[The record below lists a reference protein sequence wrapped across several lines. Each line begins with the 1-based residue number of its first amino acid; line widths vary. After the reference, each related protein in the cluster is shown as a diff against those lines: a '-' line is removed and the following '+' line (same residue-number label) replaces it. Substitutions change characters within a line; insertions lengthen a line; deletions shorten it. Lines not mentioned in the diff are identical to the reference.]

1 MLRTLF
7 ALAALLAVTQS
18 LQLPNQGAVAT
29 RRGAIAAA
37 GAALAV
43 RVLPAGAAIQDPIN
57 MLSLKNPSA
66 AAKDVLTTQV
76 ELNAFVKSEE
86 AFVMGQVDGDEK
98 APQLPKAIPFTT
110 FQVSLM
116 WPNLNP
122 NPHPSPNP
130 TPSLNPNPGPN
141 PNPNPNT
148 NPDPNL
154 NPDLDPNPHQSL
166 EKDAGPEFMEI
177 AIDYAEAMRNARDLT
192 KLAKLTKQKVTV
204 SSKEPGKPRM
214 TMEIEYGAAEGSNLG
229 STKEYSSRA
238 FQEAVGA
245 SIALNAAVEALP
257 KKK

>member
-1 MLRTLF
+1 MLRTLV
-7 ALAALLAVTQS
+7 ALASLLAVAQS
-18 LQLPNQGAVAT
+18 LQLPAAQQSTT

-66 AAKDVLTTQV
+66 AAKEVLSTQ
-76 ELNAFVKSEE
+76 EILNVFVKSEE
-86 AFVMGQVDGDEK
+86 AFVMGQVDGDAA

-110 FQVSLM
+110 F
-116 WPNLNP
+116 
-122 NPHPSPNP
+122 
-130 TPSLNPNPGPN
+130 
-141 PNPNPNT
+141 
-148 NPDPNL
+148 
-154 NPDLDPNPHQSL
+154 QSL

-229 STKEYSSRA
+229 STKEYSTRA

-245 SIALNAAVEALP
+245 NIALNAAVDALP

>member
-29 RRGAIAAA
+29 RRG
-37 GAALAV
+37 
-43 RVLPAGAAIQDPIN
+43 PIN

-110 FQVSLM
+110 FQ
-116 WPNLNP
+116 
-122 NPHPSPNP
+122 
-130 TPSLNPNPGPN
+130 
-141 PNPNPNT
+141 
-148 NPDPNL
+148 
-154 NPDLDPNPHQSL
+154 SL

-204 SSKEPGKPRM
+204 
-214 TMEIEYGAAEGSNLG
+214 
-229 STKEYSSRA
+229 
-238 FQEAVGA
+238 
-245 SIALNAAVEALP
+245 
-257 KKK
+257 